1 VSMGRY
7 DAVLFDFDG
16 VLLDSEPVHF
26 ACWAE
31 ILQPIG
37 VEIDWPYYRKYCIG
51 LHDDLVISFLAAR
64 ADPPLVPQ
72 DIWRLYP
79 RKRQSFL
86 RKLQPAPPFP
96 QDLVSLLG
104 GLRAYGLAVVSSS
117 DRSEIE
123 PLLEAG
129 GIRSYFQA
137 LVCAGDVEEKKP
149 APEPYLAAARLL
161 GANAPLVVEDSDNG
175 VASGLAAG
183 FDVLRVSA
191 ASETAAA
198 VAGRLKW
205 AG

>member
-1 VSMGRY
+1 MSMGRY

-31 ILQPIG
+31 VLQPLG
-37 VEIDWPYYRKYCIG
+37 VDIDWPYYQRYCIG
-51 LHDDLVISFLAAR
+51 LHDDLVIELLAAR
-64 ADPPLVPQ
+64 ANPPLTPQ

-79 RKRQSFL
+79 RKRESFL

-104 GLRAYGLAVVSSS
+104 GLCAYRLAVVTSS

-129 GIRSYFQA
+129 GIRRYFQA
-137 LVCAGDVEEKKP
+137 LVCSGDVEEKKP
-149 APEPYLAAARLL
+149 APAPYLAAARLL

-183 FDVLRVSA
+183 FDVLKVPS
-191 ASETAAA
+191 ASETAKA
-198 VAGRLKW
+198 VATRLKW
-205 AG
+205 PG